1 VSAGKIEVSVVLPTR
16 DRWQL
21 AQDALESAL
30 GQQRVRLE
38 VCVVDDGSVTPAP
51 SGFADDPRVRLFRHP
66 RPRGV
71 ATSRNHA
78 IAEARGMWIAFLDDD
93 DVWAPTHVQRLL
105 DAVREHDACWAFSG
119 YVMTTLRRAP
129 IGNGPLPAVEPDP
142 VRQFLRTNAVGTPS
156 CALVASETLRDVG
169 GFDEHMSVMA
179 DWDLWLKLA
188 IGGRPALSPA
198 FTVGYAQHGGNMSL
212 DMDRVHADWAYIAS
226 RYKKDLERL
235 DLVFA
240 DNEYFWR
247 WLAFGHARGGRQWLA
262 ARFLVRA
269 AIGGGGGRD
278 IVRAI
283 GLVPV
288 IGWPIRLRR
297 LIIVA
302 VDRRPRLG
310 RAPPTD
316 DLWLHSLARRSP
328 GPSSGP
334 ARAADRISQWWRVRT
349 RPSP

>member
-1 VSAGKIEVSVVLPTR
+1 L
-16 DRWQL
+16 
-21 AQDALESAL
+21 
-30 GQQRVRLE
+30 
-38 VCVVDDGSVTPAP
+38 
-51 SGFADDPRVRLFRHP
+51 
-66 RPRGV
+66 
-71 ATSRNHA
+71 
-78 IAEARGMWIAFLDDD
+78 WIAFLDDD
-93 DVWAPTHVQRLL
+93 DVWAPTHVRQLL
-105 DAVREHDACWAFSG
+105 DAAQEHGACWAFSG

-129 IGNGPLPAVEPDP
+129 IGNGPLPGVEPER
-142 VRQFLRTNAVGTPS
+142 VRQFLRTNPVGTPS
-156 CALVASETLRDVG
+156 CALVATETLRDLG

-188 IGGRPALSPA
+188 IAARPAVSPA
-198 FTVGYAQHGGNMSL
+198 FTVGYAQHSGNMSL

-226 RYKKDLERL
+226 RYRPELERL

-247 WLAFGHARGGRQWLA
+247 WLALGHARRGRRWIA
-262 ARFLVRA
+262 ARFLVTA
-269 AIGGGGGRD
+269 AISGGGGRD

-297 LIIVA
+297 LILVA
-302 VDRRPRLG
+302 IDRRPRLG
-310 RAPPTD
+310 RARPAD
-316 DLWLHSLARRSP
+316 HVWLQSLPRRSA

-334 ARAADRISQWWRVRT
+334 AGAARRTSQWWRVRT